1 MPNKTLFFF
10 IGFLCVFA
18 IAVSAAYMGGL
29 LLPRASVVSP
39 HIVPVSSDLPPIIS
53 THTYPF
59 EEGVINITVP
69 VSDSVYQEAKL
80 TAKETT
86 LYGNVSEEIWVT
98 DSYRSMVN
106 DPAQDEIYRALN
118 REFEKIKTGHGFSD
132 DEYVELMTTFVQSL
146 RYETLADNP
155 VKFPVETVVDGSG
168 DCDDKSLLLAGLLS
182 REGYRVALLSFGPEA
197 HMAVGTASENY
208 LYKNT
213 NYTFIETTKISYVGT
228 PAEAL
233 TGNLTLQSNP
243 VIIPIGNG
251 TKVYTSG
258 KETRYINDMYV
269 QSELK
274 AFGLEPQ
281 IRSLESD
288 LKTRQE
294 KITQLEVQMQQL
306 KISGN
311 ILDYNAQ
318 VSVHN
323 TMVSDYN
330 TLLNTYRGIFGQYER
345 YFQIHNYILEHEF
358 DRVGVYEYVKKN
370 LPA

>member
-39 HIVPVSSDLPPIIS
+39 HIVPLSSDLPPIIS

-59 EEGVINITVP
+59 EQRVITITIP
-69 VSDSVYQEAKL
+69 VSDSVYQGAKL

-86 LYGNVSEEIWVT
+86 LYGNVSEEVWVT
-98 DSYRSMVN
+98 DSYRSMIN
-106 DPAQDEIYRALN
+106 DPAQDEIYRSLIGK
-118 REFEKIKTGHGFSD
+118 FKKIKTGQGLSD
-132 DEYVELMTTFVQSL
+132 DEYLELMTTFVQSL
-146 RYETLADNP
+146 RYETRADNP
-155 VKFPVETVVDGSG
+155 AKFPVETVVDGSG

-182 REGYRVALLSFGPEA
+182 REGYRIALLSFGPEA
-197 HMAVGTASENY
+197 HMAVGVASVDY

-228 PAEAL
+228 PAASL
-233 TGNLTLQSNP
+233 TGNLTLQSSP

-251 TKVYTSG
+251 TKFYTSG
-258 KETRYINDMYV
+258 KETRYINDVYL
-269 QSELK
+269 QSAQK
-274 AFGLEPQ
+274 AWELEPQ
-281 IRSLESD
+281 IRRFESD
-288 LKTRQE
+288 LKIRQE
-294 KITQLEVQMQQL
+294 KITLLEAQMQQQ

-311 ILDYNAQ
+311 IRTYNDQ
-318 VSVHN
+318 VPVHN

-330 TLLNTYRGIFGQYER
+330 ALLNTYKGIFGQYER
-345 YFQIHNYILEHEF
+345 YMQIHNYILEHES
-358 DRVGVYEYVKKN
+358 DRAGVYEYVKKN